1 MSTTIDRIETIV
13 FRLPLKDPL
22 RWGKASVLDDL
33 VHVLVRVTLSD
44 GAVGVAEAPP
54 RPTIYGETVHSITGI
69 IAQELAPRLLGETV
83 DAEQISL
90 LYERMAQIKN
100 NHTARGALD
109 MALWDALAAHQ
120 GISLGE
126 LLDVTATR
134 VPVSYILGIGDEET
148 VLAEAQRVV
157 DQGVRVLKV
166 KIGRDWQADATRLAR
181 LQQTLGPDVIL
192 YVDANECFDTEDAA
206 QRLTLLAEMGVRY
219 CEEPLPVELIQER
232 ALLCK
237 RQHLPLIAD
246 DSTFTARDLRR
257 ELALNTFDV
266 LNIKTARTGYT
277 ESTQMLNLAR
287 QAHKGVMVGSQA
299 AAGLGTVR
307 TALFAAKAGI
317 EHPSELSFFLKLDA
331 DLLATP
337 LAVTNGYLQ
346 MSDVLEATLDPHRV
360 QDATLD
366 HAEHTA

>member
-1 MSTTIDRIETIV
+1 MPTTIERIETIV

-33 VHVLVRVTLSD
+33 VHVLVRVTLSN

-69 IAQELAPRLLGETV
+69 IAQELAPRLLGEQLN
-83 DAEQISL
+83 AERLSQ

-109 MALWDALAAHQ
+109 MALWDALATHQ
-120 GISLGE
+120 GASLGQ
-126 LLDVTATR
+126 LLGAQASR
-134 VPVSYILGIGDEET
+134 VPVSYILGIGAEDK
-148 VLAEAQRVV
+148 VIAEAQRVTA
-157 DQGVRVLKV
+157 QGVRVLKV
-166 KIGRDWQADATRLAR
+166 KVGRDWRADAARLAR
-181 LQQTLGPDVIL
+181 LQEILGPDVIL
-192 YVDANECFDTEDAA
+192 YVDANECFDADNAA
-206 QRLTLLAEMGVRY
+206 ERLSVLAEMGIRY

-232 ALLCK
+232 ADLCR

-246 DSTFTARDLRR
+246 DSAFSVRDLRR

-277 ESTQMLNLAR
+277 ESTQMLDLAR
-287 QAHKGVMVGSQA
+287 QAHKGIMIGSQA

-307 TALFAAKAGI
+307 AALFAAKDGI
-317 EHPSELSFFLKLDA
+317 QHPSELSFFLKLDA
-331 DLLATP
+331 DLLTTP
-337 LAVTNGYLQ
+337 LVISDGYLQ
-346 MSDVLEATLDPHRV
+346 MSDVLAATLDPQRV
-360 QDATLD
+360 RDATLE
-366 HAEHTA
+366 HAEHLA